1 MKAVILSLLTAL
13 MIFPITVFSAPA
25 LDPEKHLEEVKQRIT
40 NIDSWQ
46 LEQQLE
52 KHPKTVLIDVRMPNE
67 ILRLGGMIDAPR
79 SYNINRGWLEF
90 RINDLVPDKSTPI
103 VVYCGTNR
111 RSPLAA
117 DTLQK
122 MGYTQVFNFADGVL
136 AWRDA
141 GQPMEVPDQ
150 YLSSMLFSKPVKVA
164 EGVWSSIGATE
175 PPTYE
180 NSGHNN
186 NLSFIITDE
195 GVVVINAGDNYLLAR
210 ALHEEIKKLTDKPV
224 KYLIW
229 ENGQGHASMGSAYW
243 KEQGVHIIAHK
254 DAVAEAKHM
263 SAQMLEWILNRSRD
277 KGVGT
282 RFVLPDQT
290 FEDKIVID
298 LGGTRIELLHLGPAH
313 SPGDIS
319 VWLPQ
324 KKVVIAG
331 DMAFH
336 QRMLPV
342 FEYTDTKAWIETWN
356 KFEALGAEMVVP
368 GHGVPTDMATVRKYT
383 IGYLKFMRERIGK
396 LIEDGGL
403 LEDVYSIDQSP
414 WMHLDTY
421 DELHKLNASRMF
433 RMMEFE

>member
-1 MKAVILSLLTAL
+1 MKAVTLCLLTAL
-13 MIFPITVFSAPA
+13 TIVPIIGFSAPD
-25 LDPEKHLEEVKQRIT
+25 LDPEKHLQQVQQRIT

-52 KHPKTVLIDVRMPNE
+52 KHPETVLIDVRMPNE
-67 ILRLGGMIDAPR
+67 ILRLGGKIDAAR

-90 RINDLVPDKSTPI
+90 RIHDLVPDKSTPI
-103 VVYCGTNR
+103 VVYCGINK

-122 MGYTQVFNFADGVL
+122 MGYSKVYNYADGVL
-136 AWRDA
+136 AWRD
-141 GQPMEVPDQ
+141 GGHPMEAPDE

-210 ALHEEIKKLTDKPV
+210 SLHEEIKKLTDKPV
-224 KYLIW
+224 KYLVW

-243 KEQGVHIIAHK
+243 KEQGVHIIAQKGAADEVKRH
-254 DAVAEAKHM
+254 
-263 SAQMLEWILNRSRD
+263 SGQMLEWILNRSRD
-277 KGVGT
+277 KGLGT
-282 RFVLPDQT
+282 RVVMPDET
-290 FEDKIVID
+290 FEDKKVIE
-298 LGGTRIELLHLGPAH
+298 LGGVRIELLRLGWAH

-331 DMAFH
+331 DIAFH

-342 FEYTDTKAWIETWN
+342 FESTDTKVWIETWK
-356 KFEALGAEMVVP
+356 KFEALGAKVAGSVSAKTDLVIAGP
-368 GHGVPTDMATVRKYT
+368 GAGSKLKKAEELGVEVISEDDWIAMA
-383 IGYLKFMRERIGK
+383 
-396 LIEDGGL
+396 GG
-403 LEDVYSIDQSP
+403 
-414 WMHLDTY
+414 
-421 DELHKLNASRMF
+421 
-433 RMMEFE
+433 